1 MKQNKAV
8 SSSRRKARKAYFTAP
23 SSVRRKLMSSHLSKD
38 LREKH
43 GVRAVPIRKG
53 DEVIVVRGQN
63 KAHTGKVLA
72 VYRKRFHIHIE
83 RYTKEKSNGQTV
95 PVPVHPSNVFIT
107 KLKLTD
113 DRKNLLERKAQNR
126 RDKGKYTKKEIPG
139 VD

>member
-8 SSSRRKARKAYFTAP
+8 SISRRKSRKAYFTAP

-38 LREKH
+38 LRDKH
-43 GVRAVPIRKG
+43 GVRAMPIRKG
-53 DEVIVVRGQN
+53 DEVVVVRGQN
-63 KAHTGKVLA
+63 KTHSGKVLA

-107 KLKLTD
+107 KLKITE
-113 DRKNLLERKAQNR
+113 DRKNLLERKAQNNK
-126 RDKGKYTKKEIPG
+126 DKGKWAKKDIPA

>member
-1 MKQNKAV
+1 MKQNNSV

-23 SSVRRKLMSSHLSKD
+23 SSVRRKLMSSHLSKE
-38 LREKH
+38 LKEKH
-43 GVRAVPIRKG
+43 GVRAMPIRRG

-63 KAHTGKVLA
+63 KTHSGKVLA
-72 VYRKRFHIHIE
+72 VYRKKYCIHIE

-107 KLKLTD
+107 KLKMNE
-113 DRKNLLERKAQNR
+113 DRKNLLERKAASR
-126 RDKGKYTKKEIPG
+126 VGKGKYEKKEISQ

>member
-1 MKQNKAV
+1 MKQNKSV

-23 SSVRRKLMSSHLSKD
+23 SSVRRKLMSSHLAKD
-38 LREKH
+38 LREKY
-43 GVRAVPIRKG
+43 GVRSVPIRRG
-53 DEVIVVRGQN
+53 DEVILVRGQN
-63 KAHTGKVLA
+63 KNHTGKVLS

-107 KLKLTD
+107 KLKLTE
-113 DRKNLLERKAQNR
+113 DRKNLLERKAQNKKN
-126 RDKGKYTKKEIPG
+126 KGKWAKKDIPS

>member
-43 GVRAVPIRKG
+43 GVRAMPIRRG

-63 KAHTGKVLA
+63 KTHAGKVIA

-83 RYTKEKSNGQTV
+83 RYTKEKSNGQT
-95 PVPVHPSNVFIT
+95 VPVHPSNVFIT

-126 RDKGKYTKKEIPG
+126 KDKGKYTKKDIPG

>member
-1 MKQNKAV
+1 MKQNKSV

-23 SSVRRKLMSSHLSKD
+23 SSVRRKLMSSHLTKE
-38 LREKH
+38 LRDKH
-43 GVRAVPIRKG
+43 NVRSMPIRKG

-63 KAHTGKVLA
+63 KSHSGKVIA
-72 VYRKRFHIHIE
+72 VYRKRFCIHIE

-107 KLKLTD
+107 KLKMND
-113 DRKNLLERKAQNR
+113 DRKNLLERKAAGR
-126 RDKGKYTKKEIPG
+126 KDKSKYDAKDISK

>member
-1 MKQNKAV
+1 MKQNKDV

-38 LREKH
+38 LREKY
-43 GVRAVPIRKG
+43 GVRAMPIRRG
-53 DEVIVVRGQN
+53 DEVVVVRGQN
-63 KAHTGKVLA
+63 KTHAGKVLT
-72 VYRKRFHIHIE
+72 VYRKKFHIHIE

-126 RDKGKYTKKEIPG
+126 KDKGKWVKKDLG
-139 VD
+139 LF

>member
-1 MKQNKAV
+1 MKQNNSV

-23 SSVRRKLMSSHLSKD
+23 SSVRRKLMSSHLSKE
-38 LREKH
+38 LKEKH
-43 GVRAVPIRKG
+43 GVRAMPIRRG

-63 KAHTGKVLA
+63 KTHTGKVLA
-72 VYRKRFHIHIE
+72 VYRKKYCIHIE

-107 KLKLTD
+107 KLKMNE
-113 DRKNLLERKAQNR
+113 DRKNLLERKAASR
-126 RDKGKYTKKEIPG
+126 VGKGKYEKKEISQ